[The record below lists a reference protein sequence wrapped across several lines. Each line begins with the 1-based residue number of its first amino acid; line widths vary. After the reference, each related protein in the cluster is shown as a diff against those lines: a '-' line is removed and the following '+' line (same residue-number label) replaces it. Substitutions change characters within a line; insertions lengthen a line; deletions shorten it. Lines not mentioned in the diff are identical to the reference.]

1 MAIEN
6 ARLYAEARRAVHVRE
21 QVLATVSH
29 DLRNQVNVVAIAGE
43 LLLRTANLQD
53 TAFAKP
59 LMVIARTARS
69 MKDLVNDLLDLASIQ
84 AGKLS
89 LSARPTPLASLVE
102 EARDMHE
109 AAARAAG
116 LRLTADDIPEVD
128 VFADRAR
135 VLQVLSNLLGNAIK
149 FTPSGGGITLRA
161 TATDA
166 QVTIS
171 VVDTG
176 RGIPAQDLATV
187 FEPYRARGSGA
198 GSGLGLFIAQGIVE
212 RHGGRIWIDSREHA
226 GTTVSFT
233 LPRRESP
240 YQDRLQGMH

>member
-1 MAIEN
+1 VEGWDAQGLK
-6 ARLYAEARRAVHVRE
+6 A
-21 QVLATVSH
+21 LATGITARPGH
-29 DLRNQVNVVAIAGE
+29 VAI
-43 LLLRTANLQD
+43 LLSAATP
-53 TAFAKP
+53 P

-89 LSARPTPLASLVE
+89 LSAGPTPLASLVE

-109 AAARAAG
+109 SAARAAG
-116 LRLTADDIPEVD
+116 LRLTADDIPHVD

-149 FTPSGGGITLRA
+149 FTPSGGTIAVRA

-166 QVTIS
+166 EVTIS
-171 VVDTG
+171 VVDNG

-212 RHGGRIWIDSREHA
+212 GHDGRIWIDSREHA
-226 GTTVSFT
+226 GRIRQTVGQRHN
-233 LPRRESP
+233 LELYLAGLR
-240 YQDRLQGMH
+240 